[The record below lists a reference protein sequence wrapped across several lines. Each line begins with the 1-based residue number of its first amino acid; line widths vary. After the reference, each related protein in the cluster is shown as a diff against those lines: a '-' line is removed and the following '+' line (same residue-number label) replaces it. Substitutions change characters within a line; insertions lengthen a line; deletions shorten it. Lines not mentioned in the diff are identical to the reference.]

1 MPVKLTWNI
10 RERRNEMFAEACDMS
25 RNSTL
30 TLLPSPITIDIREW
44 IMNNTGMVAVA
55 KKLPDG
61 RKATLYAV
69 KKADSA
75 SPQMVKYARDNGAMI
90 LVSLSEGEVNA
101 ID

>member
-10 RERRNEMFAEACDMS
+10 RERRNAMFAEACDMS

>member
-1 MPVKLTWNI
+1 
-10 RERRNEMFAEACDMS
+10 
-25 RNSTL
+25 
-30 TLLPSPITIDIREW
+30 
-44 IMNNTGMVAVA
+44 MNNIGMVAVA

>member
-10 RERRNEMFAEACDMS
+10 RERRNAMFAEACEMS

>member
-1 MPVKLTWNI
+1 
-10 RERRNEMFAEACDMS
+10 MFAEACDMS

>member
-1 MPVKLTWNI
+1 
-10 RERRNEMFAEACDMS
+10 MS

-90 LVSLSEGEVNA
+90 LVSLSEGDRLTLLHTVSRA
-101 ID
+101 ILQYL

>member
-1 MPVKLTWNI
+1 
-10 RERRNEMFAEACDMS
+10 MS
-25 RNSTL
+25 KNRTI

-44 IMNNTGMVAVA
+44 IMNNIGMVAVA

-61 RKATLYAV
+61 RRAILYAV

-75 SPQMVKYARDNGAMI
+75 LPQMVKYARDNGAMI
-90 LVSLSEGEVNA
+90 LVSISEGEVNA